1 MADNIENYPT
11 VPYFEDNE
19 VITANKLNSMV
30 NAEHFSA
37 KMADDAK
44 KLADD
49 AKKLVNNANNTAND
63 ASTKAQTALDTAN
76 STKSIADS
84 ASQIAQTASSNVS
97 KAQQDAKNALDKINS
112 YVDTTNTVTLNTDQT
127 LTGTK
132 TFTQPIVGTIKGNTG
147 SGDLNSYTKNNSY
160 FFSHAPNHSPWA
172 SPLVLLVNGE
182 GTHITQQIYDINN
195 NQHPRVRTSDNGGTS
210 WTDWK
215 EMGQDIDLTPYA
227 QKGGTNTFTSTNT
240 FIGSVQL
247 KKGVSVSGNIQA
259 NNDLTVSGTAN
270 LTHLE
275 TPEATLAG
283 GMIRISNNSLHINNG
298 SVDIQAPV
306 HGYVFAD
313 QNSNWNLLR
322 QSYGNLNR
330 MPDGNYRVLISDV
343 SQYSTGVPVD
353 IDTNSKVTNQA
364 ILEHCVSNGTG
375 YQRWVDTVTG
385 YVYNRTVHDNTWTDW
400 LVLTPYS

>member
-1 MADNIENYPT
+1 MADNTDYPT

-19 VITANKLNSMV
+19 VITADKLNSMV
-30 NAEHFSA
+30 NAEHWSA
-37 KMADDAK
+37 KA
-44 KLADD
+44 ADD

-160 FFSHAPNHSPWA
+160 FFSTAPNHSPWA
-172 SPLVLLVNGE
+172 SPLILLVNGE

-240 FIGSVQL
+240 FTGSVQL
-247 KKGVSVSGNIQA
+247 ERGVSVSGNIQA

-270 LTHLE
+270 ITHLE

-283 GMIRISNNSLHINNG
+283 GMITISNGSLRINSGSVNIQTPVHSYLFTDQDTNWNILSQSNG
-298 SVDIQAPV
+298 S
-306 HGYVFAD
+306 
-313 QNSNWNLLR
+313 
-322 QSYGNLNR
+322 LNAL
-330 MPDGNYRVLISDV
+330 PDGNYKVLISNI
-343 SQYSTGVPVD
+343 YRYNTGVPTD
-353 IDTNSKVTNQA
+353 IDTNSQVTNKSV
-364 ILEHCVSNGTG
+364 LEHCVSNGTG
-375 YQRWVDTVTG
+375 YQRLNDTVTG
-385 YVYNRTVHDNTWTDW
+385 YVYNRTVHDGIWTDW

>member
-37 KMADDAK
+37 KMADDAN
-44 KLADD
+44 
-49 AKKLVNNANNTAND
+49 KLVINANNTANG

-76 STKSIADS
+76 SAKSIAND
-84 ASQIAQTASSNVS
+84 ASQTAQTASNNVS

-147 SGDLNSYTKNNSY
+147 SGDLNNYTKNNSY
-160 FFSHAPNHSPWA
+160 FFSTAPNHSPWA
-172 SPLVLLVNGE
+172 SPLTLLVNGE

-195 NQHPRVRTSDNGGTS
+195 NQHPRVRTSNDSGTS

-240 FIGSVQL
+240 FTGSVQL
-247 KKGVSVSGNIQA
+247 ERGVSVSGNIQA

-270 LTHLE
+270 ITRLE
-275 TPEATLAG
+275 ASEATLAG
-283 GMIRISNNSLHINNG
+283 GMITISNGNLQINNG
-298 SVDIQAPV
+298 SVNIQIPV
-306 HGYVFAD
+306 HSSLFTD
-313 QNSNWNLLR
+313 QDSNWDILS
-322 QSYGNLNR
+322 QSNGSLNAL
-330 MPDGNYRVLISDV
+330 PDGNYRVLISNV
-343 SQYSTGVPVD
+343 SRYSTGVPVD
-353 IDTNSKVTNQA
+353 IDTNSKVTNKSV
-364 ILEHCVSNGTG
+364 LEHCVSNGTG
-375 YQRWVDTVTG
+375 YQRLTDTVTG